1 MNIQKQLLQ
10 LKTIAAGLEEK
21 DRNLVLD
28 LVRRLEKHQPLEE
41 PDEYVDFLLGV
52 AAECEET
59 QQQVIYDVI
68 DKIQEM

>member
-41 PDEYVDFLLGV
+41 PDEYVDFFAGCCSRV
-52 AAECEET
+52 
-59 QQQVIYDVI
+59 
-68 DKIQEM
+68 

>member
-28 LVRRLEKHQPLEE
+28 LVRRLEKHQLLEE